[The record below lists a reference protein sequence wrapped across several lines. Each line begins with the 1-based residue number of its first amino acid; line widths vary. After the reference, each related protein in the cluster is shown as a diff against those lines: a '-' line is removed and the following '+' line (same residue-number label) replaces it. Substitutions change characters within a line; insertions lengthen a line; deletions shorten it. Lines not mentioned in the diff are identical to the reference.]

1 MLTIDL
7 IKEAAARIRG
17 HVHRTPVITSRS
29 FNEVAGKEVFFKC
42 ENLQRAGAFK
52 IRGATNKILSL
63 TDDEKRRG
71 VAAFSSGNHA
81 QAVALASREAG
92 IRAVIAMPDDAPKA
106 KVAATRGYGA
116 EIVFYD
122 RLKQDREQVAVEIAE
137 RDGRVMVPPYDDY
150 LVLAGQATCGLE
162 FLEEV
167 PDLDCLLA
175 PCSGGGLFAGV
186 STAAKAVNPRVRCFP
201 VEPESADDTRQSF
214 VKGERVS
221 IPPPPTIADG
231 LRVQSPGALT
241 FPILQQTAE
250 DVLTVSDEEI
260 IETIKFFLFRM
271 KLLVEPSGAAAAAAV
286 LTGKLPQDT
295 QARWCDR
302 LGRKY
307 RRGVV
312 IAVLDPSSQGS
323 NSMRSEFA
331 FALLLLLDLRADPVG
346 VGSWGVLALLLVIVF
361 VLAVSFTGGLVFLL
375 IWLKRRRVSS
385 SQQAKPSPGIHHFT
399 RTKRSKVS
407 EDDRDE
413 VAPH

>member
-1 MLTIDL
+1 MLNIEL

-17 HVHRTPVITSRS
+17 HVHRTPVVTSSS
-29 FNEVAGKEVFFKC
+29 FNEATGKEVFFKC

-63 TDDEKRRG
+63 TNEEKKRG

-92 IRAVIAMPDDAPKA
+92 IRAVIAMPDDAPQA

-122 RLKQDREQVAVEIAE
+122 RLKQDREEVAIELAR

-150 LVLAGQATCGLE
+150 LILAGQATCGQE

-167 PDLDCLLA
+167 PDLDCLVA

-186 STAAKAVNPRVRCFP
+186 STAAKAINPNIRCFP
-201 VEPESADDTRQSF
+201 VEPDTADDTRQSF
-214 VKGERVS
+214 LKGERVS

-231 LRVQSPGALT
+231 LRVQSPGTLT
-241 FPILQQTAE
+241 FPILQKTAE
-250 DVLTVSDEEI
+250 DVLTVTDDEI

-286 LTGKLPQDT
+286 LTGKLPADT
-295 QARWCDR
+295 KR
-302 LGRKY
+302 
-307 RRGVV
+307 
-312 IAVLDPSSQGS
+312 
-323 NSMRSEFA
+323 
-331 FALLLLLDLRADPVG
+331 VG
-346 VGSWGVLALLLVIVF
+346 VIVSGGNIDGELL
-361 VLAVSFTGGLVFLL
+361 SQFLTM
-375 IWLKRRRVSS
+375 K
-385 SQQAKPSPGIHHFT
+385 G
-399 RTKRSKVS
+399 
-407 EDDRDE
+407 
-413 VAPH
+413 